1 VDKPLHVVIVI
12 GSQSEPEQLFRSAL
26 GEHSPQAALSLA
38 SGRDVEVSLLS
49 RRLVQESRDLAASH
63 VLSPSRTPL
72 PDRLF
77 ARLHLNRLEVLLRKL
92 PLGRL
97 LISLGPTDPSRVFW
111 RAVRADPEALAML
124 SAADVVLAGDLPA
137 VRTAWHLLH
146 SGKVPSAY
154 FGLQAGVKV
163 FGSRFKNAAETVK

>member
-1 VDKPLHVVIVI
+1 VDKPLHVVIVA
-12 GSQSEPEQLFRSAL
+12 GSHSEPEQLFRSAL
-26 GEHSPQAALSLA
+26 GELSPQAALSQA
-38 SGRDVEVSLLS
+38 SGREVRVSLMS
-49 RRLVQESRDLAASH
+49 RRAASEPQDLAASH
-63 VLSPSRTPL
+63 VVSPVRTPL
-72 PDRLF
+72 LDRLF
-77 ARLHLNRLEVLLRKL
+77 MRLHLNRAEDLLRKL

-111 RAVRADPEALAML
+111 RAVRADPAALALL
-124 SAADVVLAGDLPA
+124 SAADVVLAADLPA

-163 FGSRFKNAAETVK
+163 FASRFKTTPETAN